1 MELGIEP
8 KGVDLVVEPTKST
21 REDIELVANAIAHFK
36 ATGQKLSL
44 PRIES
49 RPSRKGKI
57 VKPKQRQAQK
67 RTIASFQRVPKSVDK
82 TN

>member
-8 KGVDLVVEPTKST
+8 KGVDLVVEPTKRT
-21 REDIELVANAIAHFK
+21 KEDIELVANAIAHFK
-36 ATGQKLSL
+36 ATGQKLSD

-49 RPSRKGKI
+49 RPLKKDKI
-57 VKPKQRQAQK
+57 VKPKQRLAQE
-67 RTIASFQRVPKSVDK
+67 RTIASSQRVPKSVDK

>member
-8 KGVDLVVEPTKST
+8 KGVDLVVEPTKRT
-21 REDIELVANAIAHFK
+21 KEDIELVANAIAHFK
-36 ATGQKLSL
+36 ATGQKLSD

-49 RPSRKGKI
+49 RPLKKDKI
-57 VKPKQRQAQK
+57 VKPKQRLAQE
-67 RTIASFQRVPKSVDK
+67 RTTASSQHLPKSVDK

>member
-8 KGVDLVVEPTKST
+8 KGVDLVVEPTKRT
-21 REDIELVANAIAHFK
+21 KEDI
-36 ATGQKLSL
+36 ATGQKLSD

-49 RPSRKGKI
+49 RPLKKDKI
-57 VKPKQRQAQK
+57 VKPKQRLAQE
-67 RTIASFQRVPKSVDK
+67 RTIASSQRVPKSVDK